1 MKAFLCFCLIAIS
14 SSAYAQL
21 DNLFYKFDAHAGY
34 ALPLGSGY
42 PINGGFAINAEPK
55 VYYNKNL
62 VLGGKIGFNFLN
74 SPASNVK
81 LAPLSTFVLVG
92 EKYTEE
98 DELRFFYGASAGLYM
113 GGQTKTVDGKP
124 TGLRA
129 KKILGLAPRA
139 GVQFGPYRVMAEYHI
154 RKNEA
159 KFVSIMLGYA
169 FRDE

>member
-1 MKAFLCFCLIAIS
+1 MKNIVAFCLIFLSTNAI
-14 SSAYAQL
+14 AQL

-34 ALPLGSGY
+34 SLPLGSGY

-55 VYYNKNL
+55 VYYNKFI
-62 VLGGKIGFNFLN
+62 VIGGKVGFNFLN

-92 EKYTEE
+92 EKYT
-98 DELRFFYGASAGLYM
+98 DEADLRFFYGGSAGLYM
-113 GGQTKTVDGKP
+113 GGQFKTVDGKP

-139 GVQFGPYRVMAEYHI
+139 GIQFGPYRVMAEYHI
-154 RKNEA
+154 RKKEA